1 MGLENLKSVF
11 APGNGGVG
19 FSDDLGLDDFDPN
32 NFNPTSNPGGR
43 HGINSHPQNHSL
55 LDSFVGIP
63 STPTKSTPIYNSLT
77 NTNLVNF
84 TTTTNSENPFP
95 TNYTAQNTINGDG
108 QFTNLGGSYGSEKYG
123 WFSLYNSN
131 HTSLNID
138 QPSPRSNN
146 PFQPFRHGNPNV
158 NIDLNIRDSNVRSS
172 LFSPSRNSLIGNTG
186 EPYIISKIATSDGG
200 FSGGRLTNAG
210 NRILPAARALTDVA
224 RVGKY
229 LASPAGLLEL
239 AIKNSHLLVPS
250 SVVRDKDKL
259 IKVPQRFNAGFNPLS
274 TLGSVGGRLLGQG
287 VPNFMIK
294 SGFSSGYGERAG
306 VFDLISIK
314 GDFPKTENKLNF
326 TFTGATLDV
335 NGDKISNVDDTSS
348 GFANLGGKGTVA
360 KTSTGD
366 KMTLAP
372 MIRGTS
378 LAPNGADD
386 TWVKSEYKGKFSDD
400 DGTLGVAIGSSKDG
414 MPLYFKDLRDNS
426 YIVFRAYVDGITE
439 DISPSWAEHNYIG
452 RSEPVYVYERATR
465 SISFSLKL
473 MAQTRNELTA
483 IYKKMNRLTS
493 LCYPEYAKDVRLGNK
508 TRMKPPLTK
517 FRLGEL
523 FGKTNDELLGFI
535 ETLSYVV
542 PDETTYETEVGARVP
557 KYVQVTIGY
566 KVIHGEVPG
575 LYKGNVD
582 SSDATPADAY
592 GYYGYK
598 GDK

>member
-1 MGLENLKSVF
+1 MGLENLRSIF

-19 FSDDLGLDDFDPN
+19 FGDDLGLDDYDPN

-43 HGINSHPQNHSL
+43 HGITSHPQNHSS
-55 LDSFVGIP
+55 LDSFLGIP

-77 NTNLVNF
+77 NTNLVDF
-84 TTTTNSENPFP
+84 TTTTNLENPFP

-108 QFTNLGGSYGSEKYG
+108 QFTNLGGGYGSEKYG

-158 NIDLNIRDSNVRSS
+158 NIDLNIRDSNVKSS
-172 LFSPSRNSLIGNTG
+172 LYSPSRNSLIGNTS
-186 EPYIISKIATSDGG
+186 EPYIISDIGDK
-200 FSGGRLTNAG
+200 GRRLNKG
-210 NRILPAARALTDVA
+210 SRILPFGRALTDLK
-224 RVGKY
+224 RTGLY
-229 LASPAGLLEL
+229 LTSPAGLLEL
-239 AIKNSHLLVPS
+239 AMKNAHLLVAS

-259 IKVPQRFNAGFNPLS
+259 IKVPQRFNKGYNPLAM
-274 TLGSVGGRLLGQG
+274 LNGIGGRLLGQA
-287 VPNFMIK
+287 VPNFMMK
-294 SGFSSGYGERAG
+294 SGFSAGYGEEG
-306 VFDLISIK
+306 GLFDPFPIK
-314 GDFPKTENKLNF
+314 GFNPESTDKLNF
-326 TFTGATLDV
+326 TFTGAPPKVV
-335 NGDKISNVDDTSS
+335 NDDNFFNKVSDFFSLS
-348 GFANLGGKGTVA
+348 GEVS

-378 LAPNGADD
+378 LEPNSTND

-400 DGTLGVAIGSSKDG
+400 DGTLGVATENKKDG

-426 YIVFRAYVDGITE
+426 YIFFRAYVDGITE
-439 DISPSWAEHNYIG
+439 DISPSWSEHNYIG

-473 MAQTRNELTA
+473 IAQTREELTA
-483 IYKKMNRLTS
+483 IYEKMNRLTS
-493 LCYPEYAKDVRLGNK
+493 LCYPEYAKDVRLGDK

-517 FRLGEL
+517 FRMGEL
-523 FGKTNDELLGFI
+523 FGKKNDELLGFI

-542 PDETTYETEVGARVP
+542 PDETTWETEVGTRVP

-598 GDK
+598 GDKI